1 MYVNNVIKLFYIIY
15 IFFIGIYSFFYL
27 DKKIELKKRVFSTI
41 ILNFLILIINS
52 IFYIN
57 DLSCFFEALI
67 IYIYIIFICIKR
79 TQNPY

>member
-41 ILNFLILIINS
+41 ILNFLILIINY

-57 DLSCFFEALI
+57 D
-67 IYIYIIFICIKR
+67 
-79 TQNPY
+79 